1 MPTTI
6 QSPYSNILPFL
17 SGIPT
22 SYWKSWVVPNGTILI
37 TGNPPIESE
46 YLFMMTHSPNLWTV
60 SYTGDGMYPQFSELA
75 MWVEYRG
82 QCAAFAKAV
91 SNLWSIS
98 TDKWLP
104 WMMLQDFANTMES
117 RLPSEYQWIM
127 IACFD
132 GKSNYALAS
141 GSRKHVA
148 ILLDIIRN
156 SNGSPK
162 EIVVADQNYFCFAPY
177 QQYAGKIA
185 RHTIP
190 WWNLTQKWVW
200 FARSYSIVNM

>member
-1 MPTTI
+1 MATPI

-17 SGIPT
+17 TGIPLQ
-22 SYWKSWVVPNGTILI
+22 YWKQKAVLGGSILI
-37 TGNPPIESE
+37 TGKPSIETE
-46 YLFMMTHSPNLWTV
+46 HLFMMVHSPNLWTV
-60 SYTGDGMYPQFSELA
+60 SYTGDSLYPQFSELSMGVA
-75 MWVEYRG
+75 YRG

-91 SNLWSIS
+91 VNLWSTP

-117 RLPSEYQWIM
+117 RLPSEFQGLM

-132 GKSNYALAS
+132 GKPNYALAS
-141 GSRKHVA
+141 GSKKHVA

-156 SNGSPK
+156 SNGTPK
-162 EIVVADQNYFCFAPY
+162 EIVVVDQNYFCFAPY

-190 WWNLTQKWVW
+190 WWNLTQKWVGY
-200 FARSYSIVNM
+200 ARSYNIVNM